1 MKLFRRQHRTVKD
14 LAMETHT
21 FRVRAAEGV
30 AIIALCLLVLV
41 GRYAWL
47 QLIRHDEL
55 TARSEQNRIK
65 LRPLAP
71 SRGLIYDRRG
81 VLLAENVPQ
90 FRLEV
95 IPEQV
100 ENIDDTIAGLA
111 QVVRLD
117 QEDIDSFKELRK
129 AMRRFQSIPLRFH
142 LSEAEVARLSVDRH
156 RFKGVEVVPYQT
168 RFYPIGAP
176 LAHTIGYVGRIGT
189 EDRERLNDSRY
200 SATTHIGK
208 TGIERQYEA
217 QLLGDVGYEQVEA
230 NAEGRSLR
238 TLGHVPPKPGS
249 NLWLSIDSQLQLAAI
264 EAFDNRPG
272 AAVAIDPSN
281 GEVLAMVS
289 LPSFDPNL
297 FVDGISRKNYADLTN
312 NPYRPLF
319 NRAVLGG
326 YEPGSTIKPFIGLA
340 GLELGL
346 RTPNEGIRST
356 GEFRL
361 PGQDQAYRDWLRGG
375 HGVVDLKEAL
385 AQSVNTYF
393 YQLAVDL
400 GIDRVSSYTGQ
411 FGFGQPTG
419 IDLTGEAEGVLPSRE
434 WKQAR
439 FGKAWYP
446 GETVISG
453 IGQGYWVTTPLQL
466 ANALATL
473 SAQGQRHKPRLLM
486 ALQQD
491 FTAAPKPL
499 PIESLPPVPVRDPAN
514 WQAVREGMVAVM
526 HGPTGTSRAHGA
538 GAAFLIAGKSG
549 TAQRV
554 RASRV
559 QQLGENAIPEH
570 LRNQAL
576 FVAYAPAEAP
586 KIAVALVVEHGLSGS
601 RAAAP
606 VARKI
611 IDAYLGSG
619 RAPESTVVIEEAAE
633 PDDTPDGDM
642 AAERIP

>member
-1 MKLFRRQHRTVKD
+1 MRLFRPRHRSVKD
-14 LAMETHT
+14 LAQETQI
-21 FRVRAAEGV
+21 FRVRAAEGL
-30 AIIALCLLVLV
+30 AIIAICLLVLI

-47 QLIRHDEL
+47 QLIQHDEH

-71 SRGLIYDRRG
+71 SRGLIYDRHG

-100 ENIDDTIAGLA
+100 GDLQATLEGLSE
-111 QVVRLD
+111 VIRLD
-117 QEDIDSFKELRK
+117 SEDIESFAELRK
-129 AMRRFQSIPLRFH
+129 AMRRFQNIPLRFH
-142 LSEAEVARLSVDRH
+142 LSEAEVARLSVNRH

-168 RFYPIGAP
+168 RFYPLGEP
-176 LAHTIGYVGRIGT
+176 LAHTVGYVGRIGT
-189 EDRERLNDSRY
+189 EDRERLSDSRY

-208 TGIERQYEA
+208 TGIERHYEDM
-217 QLLGDVGYEQVEA
+217 LLGEVGYEQVES
-230 NAEGRSLR
+230 NAEGRALR
-238 TLGHVPPKPGS
+238 VLGHVAPKPGA
-249 NLWLSIDSQLQLAAI
+249 NLWLSIDSRLQVAAI
-264 EAFDNRPG
+264 AAFEERPG
-272 AAVAIDPSN
+272 AAVAIDPQN
-281 GEVLAMVS
+281 GEILAMVS
-289 LPSFDPNL
+289 LPSFNANL
-297 FVDGISRKNYADLTN
+297 FVDGISRKNYAALTS

-346 RTPNEGIRST
+346 RTPEDGIRST
-356 GEFRL
+356 GAFYL
-361 PGQDQAYRDWLRGG
+361 PGQSQAYRDWLRGG
-375 HGVVDLKEAL
+375 HGWVNLNEAL
-385 AQSVNTYF
+385 SQSVNTYF

-400 GIDRVSSYTGQ
+400 GIDRLSAYTGQ

-419 IDLTGEAEGVLPSRE
+419 IDLLGEAQGVLPSRE
-434 WKQAR
+434 WKQQKI
-439 FGKAWYP
+439 GKAWYP

-466 ANALATL
+466 AHALAAL
-473 SAQGQRHKPRLLM
+473 SVQGKRYQPHLLRSLQR
-486 ALQQD
+486 D
-491 FTAAPKPL
+491 FTAEPKPVP
-499 PIESLPPVPVRDPAN
+499 PIELPAIPVRNASN
-514 WQAVREGMVAVM
+514 WLAVRDGMVSVM
-526 HGPTGTSRAHGA
+526 HGPTGTARAHGV
-538 GAAFLIAGKSG
+538 GAPYLIAGKSG

-554 RASRV
+554 RSSKT
-559 QQLGENAIPEH
+559 QQSSDTSLPEH

-586 KIAVALVVEHGLSGS
+586 RIAVAVVVEHGLSGS

-611 IDAYLGSG
+611 IDAYLGVGSG
-619 RAPESTVVIEEAAE
+619 AAAIETVVAPTPPPTSPATEANN
-633 PDDTPDGDM
+633 P
-642 AAERIP
+642 